1 MPDKRQL
8 VCPLCGSTKFKK
20 EEGKMDSKWG
30 FTAHK
35 VTLMICQNCQYI
47 MQFSRGRTIWDFD

>member
-1 MPDKRQL
+1 MSERRSL
-8 VCPLCGSTKFKK
+8 TCPLCGSTSFSR

-35 VTLMICQNCQYI
+35 IVLMVCNQCAFV
-47 MQFSRGRTIWDFD
+47 MSFSKGRTFWDFD

>member
-1 MPDKRQL
+1 MASGKKL
-8 VCPLCGSTKFKK
+8 KCPLCGSGSFST
-20 EEGKMDSKWG
+20 EMGKIDSKWG

-35 VTLMICQNCQYI
+35 VTLQICNTCGFI